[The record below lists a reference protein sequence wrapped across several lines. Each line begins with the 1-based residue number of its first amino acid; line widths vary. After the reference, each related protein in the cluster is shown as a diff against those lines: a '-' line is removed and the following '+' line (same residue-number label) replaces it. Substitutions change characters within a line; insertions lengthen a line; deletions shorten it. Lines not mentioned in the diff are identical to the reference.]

1 MKKHRIWYMIVLITG
16 ILMYIMA
23 NQREPLVF
31 LCGMIL
37 VPVLTL
43 VIQKRAMRGAEDTY
57 RIKSGCRVGTRVP
70 VEIAIERRSRMPL
83 GPVKV
88 YMRASNLLYGEEEEV
103 VVTLQPVEKKKME
116 YAYRMKMEDCGN
128 VRIFIEKIEYY
139 DLLGLFKWKY
149 DRTQEMEVLVY
160 PAKIQLNARL
170 ERRPETRNAGE
181 MYDQMKTGQDVSEV
195 AELREYAEG
204 DSQKSIHW
212 KLSTKLDRLIVR
224 EFGYPADYSTLIL
237 CDIGKKMY
245 GQKITNQRNNAVLAI
260 AAALSESLLQVGLE
274 HNVGRF
280 CAGEY
285 INIPVHSQS
294 AHEQMV
300 LNLLCRPLDDEEETD
315 AVYQVLRG
323 NLKNEYTKIIY
334 ITSEYDEES
343 AKQLARDVDLTV
355 IRVGTKKNG
364 EYVDAQGYSV
374 IPVEAGHYTDKVQ
387 NIVI

>member
-1 MKKHRIWYMIVLITG
+1 MIVLITG

-57 RIKSGCRVGTRVP
+57 RTKSGCRVGTRVP

-88 YMRASNLLYGEEEEV
+88 YMRVSNLLYGEEERV

-294 AHEQMV
+294 THEQMV
-300 LNLLCRPLDDEEETD
+300 LNLLCRPLDDGNETD
-315 AVYQVLRG
+315 AAYQVMRS

-343 AKQLARDVDLTV
+343 AKQLARDIDLTV
-355 IRVGTKKNG
+355 IRVGTEKNG
-364 EYVDAQGYSV
+364 EYVDTQGYSV
-374 IPVEAGHYTDKVQ
+374 IPVEAGRYTDKVQ

>member
-1 MKKHRIWYMIVLITG
+1 MIVLVTG

-57 RIKSGCRVGTRVP
+57 RTKSGCRVGTRVP

-88 YMRASNLLYGEEEEV
+88 YMRVSNLLYGEEERV

-300 LNLLCRPLDDEEETD
+300 LNLLCRPLDDGEETD

-364 EYVDAQGYSV
+364 EYVDTQGYSV
-374 IPVEAGHYTDKVQ
+374 IPVEAGHYTEKVQ

>member
-1 MKKHRIWYMIVLITG
+1 MRKHRIWYMVVLITG

-37 VPVLTL
+37 VPVLTF
-43 VIQKRAMRGAEDTY
+43 VIQKRAMQGAEDEY
-57 RIKSGCRVGTRVP
+57 RIKSGCRVGKHVP
-70 VEIAIERRSRMPL
+70 LEIVIERRSRVPL

-88 YMRASNLLYGEEEEV
+88 HVRVSNLLYGEEEQF
-103 VVTLQPVEKKKME
+103 VVTLQPVEKKRTE

-128 VRIFIEKIEYY
+128 VRIFIEQIEYY
-139 DLLGLFKWKY
+139 DLLGLFRWKY
-149 DRTQEMEVLVY
+149 DRTQAMEVLVY
-160 PAKIQLNARL
+160 PAKMQLNAQL
-170 ERRPETRNAGE
+170 ERRPETRNSGE

-195 AELREYAEG
+195 AELREYTEG

-245 GQKITNQRNNAVLAI
+245 GRKIENQRNNAVLAI
-260 AAALSESLLQVGLE
+260 AVSLSESLLQVNLE

-285 INIPVHSQS
+285 MNIPVYSQGT
-294 AHEQMV
+294 HEQMV
-300 LNLLCRPLDDEEETD
+300 LNLLCRPLDDTAETD
-315 AVYQVLRG
+315 AAYQVLRG

-343 AKQLARDVDLTV
+343 ARQLARDVDLTV
-355 IRVGTKKNG
+355 IRIGTEKNG

-374 IPVEAGHYTDKVQ
+374 IPVDAGHYADKVQ

>member
-1 MKKHRIWYMIVLITG
+1 MKKHRIWYMVVLVMG
-16 ILMYIMA
+16 MLMYIMA

-31 LCGMIL
+31 LCGMIV

-43 VIQKRAMRGAEDTY
+43 VIQKRAMQGAEEEY
-57 RIKSGCRVGTRVP
+57 RIRSGCRVGKKVP
-70 VEIAIERRSRMPL
+70 LEIVIERRSRMPL

-88 YMRASNLLYGEEEEV
+88 YVRVSNLLYGEEEHFV
-103 VVTLQPVEKKKME
+103 IALQPAEKKRME
-116 YAYRMKMEDCGN
+116 YAYRIKMEDCGN
-128 VRIFIEKIEYY
+128 VRVFIEKIEYY
-139 DLLGLFKWKY
+139 DLLGLFRWKHN
-149 DRTQEMEVLVY
+149 RTQEMEVLVY
-160 PAKIQLNARL
+160 PAEMQMNPQL
-170 ERRPETRNAGE
+170 ERRPETRNSGE

-195 AELREYAEG
+195 AELREYVEG

-237 CDIGKKMY
+237 CDIGKEMY
-245 GQKITNQRNNAVLAI
+245 GQKIENLRNNAVLAI
-260 AAALSESLLQVGLE
+260 TVSLSESLLQINLE

-285 INIPVHSQS
+285 INIPVYSQGT
-294 AHEQMV
+294 HEQMV
-300 LNLLCRPLDDEEETD
+300 FNLLCQPLDGRAETD
-315 AVYQVLRG
+315 AAYQILRE

-343 AKQLARDVDLTV
+343 ARQLARDVDLTV
-355 IRVGTKKNG
+355 IRVGTEKNG

-374 IPVEAGHYTDKVQ
+374 IPVEAGYCADRVQ